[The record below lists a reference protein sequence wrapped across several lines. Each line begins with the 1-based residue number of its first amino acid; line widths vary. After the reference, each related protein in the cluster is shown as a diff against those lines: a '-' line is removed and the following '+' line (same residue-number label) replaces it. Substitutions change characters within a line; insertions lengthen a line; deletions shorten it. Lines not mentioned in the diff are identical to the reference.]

1 MKIFLIL
8 LFLSSGAFASEF
20 TSLTG
25 VKEQCLSTSELGASF
40 GINYSKKDLK
50 AEKSLCSMDI
60 HNPKPQFERKN
71 KLHALA
77 VCPKLVN
84 TSPALE
90 IFAVDTEI
98 TREEFLSIECIKKD
112 KRGKKLSKYKVST
125 SCSYTPSILGYYHF
139 SRLLN
144 IGQVP
149 VSVYRSVDKQFHI
162 EKAELGVQN
171 TAAQNGWLPKNWS
184 SLLSQLKN
192 GRSSISHSDGD
203 KSFGALV
210 DNPRGEELYRAMY
223 GSGVSGYT
231 KHALAKQAKKRGSI
245 TKQFSKTFT
254 NLPKLFALKD
264 YTDMLIIDG
273 ILSQFDRYGNVDY
286 WKYYY
291 FIEDGKLERKKYKA
305 GKPEVDA
312 EMAAKG
318 AVISKRILL
327 KDNDCGVSFRNRT
340 LDDKAL
346 KKIRHFSKA
355 SFENLIKLKDLLTKQ
370 EFVNWLTTDLK
381 FSQKN
386 IEMIRTN
393 TASIYSLI
401 KKGVDSGK
409 VFLDLNPEEFK

>member
-1 MKIFLIL
+1 MKTILIL
-8 LFLSSGAFASEF
+8 LSLSTGAFASEF

-25 VKEQCLSTSELGASF
+25 VNEQCLRASEVGASF

-50 AEKSLCSMDI
+50 EEKKLCKI
-60 HNPKPQFERKN
+60 NFHNSNLQYKRKG

-90 IFAVDTEI
+90 VFAVDSDISRDDFIAT
-98 TREEFLSIECIKKD
+98 ECIKKE
-112 KRGKKLSKYKVST
+112 KRGKKVSKYKLST

-149 VSVYRSVDKQFHI
+149 VGVSRNVDREFHI
-162 EKAELGVQN
+162 AQAELGVQN
-171 TAAQNGWLPKNWS
+171 TKGFSGWLPKNWVT
-184 SLLSQLKN
+184 LLDQLKA
-192 GRSSISHSDGD
+192 GSSRLTHVDGD

-210 DNPRGEELYRAMY
+210 QNPKGEKLYSGMY
-223 GSGVSGYT
+223 GSGVKGYT

-245 TKQFSKTFT
+245 TKQFSISFS
-254 NLPKLFALKD
+254 NLPKVFALKD
-264 YTDMLIIDG
+264 YTDMLIIDA

-291 FIEDGKLERKKYKA
+291 YQENGQLERKKYKE

-312 EMAAKG
+312 LMKTKG
-318 AVISKRILL
+318 AVILKRLLL
-327 KDNDCGVSFRNRT
+327 KDNDCGVAFRNRT
-340 LDDKAL
+340 IDDKAL
-346 KKIRHFSKA
+346 NKIKHFSKE
-355 SFENLIKLKDLLTKQ
+355 SFINLEKLSNLFSNADFTTWLKTGLQFKDKDINLVRNNTNHVLALIK
-370 EFVNWLTTDLK
+370 N
-381 FSQKN
+381 
-386 IEMIRTN
+386 
-393 TASIYSLI
+393 
-401 KKGVDSGK
+401 GVDSGK